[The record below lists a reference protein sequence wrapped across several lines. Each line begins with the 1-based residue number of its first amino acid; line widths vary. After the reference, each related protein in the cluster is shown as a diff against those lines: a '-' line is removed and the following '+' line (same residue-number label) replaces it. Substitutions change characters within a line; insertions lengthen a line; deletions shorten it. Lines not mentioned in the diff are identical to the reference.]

1 MSARPVQILAL
12 RHEEHFE
19 KLTRSMVTLPAAPM
33 ARIGV
38 VESIMLGWWL
48 RRGPYPVGAVFGSWM
63 PGRG

>member
-1 MSARPVQILAL
+1 MSARPVWILAL

-19 KLTRSMVTLPAAPM
+19 KVTRSMVTLPAAPM

-48 RRGPYPVGAVFGSWM
+48 RRGPYPVGRIFATWR
-63 PGRG
+63 PERA